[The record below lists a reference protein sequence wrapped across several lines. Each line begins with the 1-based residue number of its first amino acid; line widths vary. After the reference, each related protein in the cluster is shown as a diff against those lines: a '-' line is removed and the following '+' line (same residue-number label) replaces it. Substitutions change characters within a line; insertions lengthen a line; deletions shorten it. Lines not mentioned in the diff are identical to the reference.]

1 MIGAGTGWLIAW
13 AVNRQLAEFLKY
25 IIFGAIGG
33 LAGGFLIDILI
44 KSFIRVLNVRKTLEQ
59 PWTDVINIW
68 VCLFTRLLYETKLY
82 KPYKKHI
89 NK

>member
-1 MIGAGTGWLIAW
+1 MERYWIVYILIGAGTGWLIAW

-44 KSFIRVLNVRKTLEQ
+44 KAFEDIAPMAGSILGSLVLLAYLRK
-59 PWTDVINIW
+59 
-68 VCLFTRLLYETKLY
+68 K
-82 KPYKKHI
+82 
-89 NK
+89 